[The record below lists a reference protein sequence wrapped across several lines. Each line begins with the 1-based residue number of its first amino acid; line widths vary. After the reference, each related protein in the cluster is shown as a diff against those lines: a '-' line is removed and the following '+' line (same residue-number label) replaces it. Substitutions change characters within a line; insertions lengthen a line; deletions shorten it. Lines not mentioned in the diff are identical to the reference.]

1 MLSTLSAAASAVD
14 WSLVGRAFLNVAGAV
29 LDAIF

>member
-14 WSLVGRAFLNVAGAV
+14 WGLVGRAVLNVGAA
-29 LDAIF
+29 LLGAIF